1 LQILLLS
8 DGVIRANVFYVHIG
22 GIRIDYVTSA
32 VYEGLR
38 ILDWLLGKKK
48 KKLPS

>member
-1 LQILLLS
+1 MVLS
-8 DGVIRANVFYVHIG
+8 EQMCFYVHIG

-48 KKLPS
+48 KNNCLADI